1 MLDHLIVTIY
11 GYIVSIH
18 RLIHGF
24 GPHVVCPHLMPT
36 AKLTSGYP
44 GGSALETYLALS
56 LCVNPRIQT
65 SPGPPSK
72 IDAIVR
78 YILLFICCNIN
89 YKP

>member
-36 AKLTSGYP
+36 TKLPPGYT
-44 GGSALETYLALS
+44 GE
-56 LCVNPRIQT
+56 
-65 SPGPPSK
+65 SPLG
-72 IDAIVR
+72 DRFRTVTVR
-78 YILLFICCNIN
+78 KSPDPDLTWYPLKN
-89 YKP
+89 

>member
-44 GGSALETYLALS
+44 GGSAHGDGFRTVTVHESPNPDLTWYS
-56 LCVNPRIQT
+56 LKN
-65 SPGPPSK
+65 
-72 IDAIVR
+72 
-78 YILLFICCNIN
+78 
-89 YKP
+89 

>member
-36 AKLTSGYP
+36 AKIDSWMDIWVGQP
-44 GGSALETYLALS
+44 LETDLGLS
-56 LCVNPRIQT
+56 LCVNPLIQT
-65 SPGPPSK
+65 SPGAPSK

-78 YILLFICCNIN
+78 YILLIILVL
-89 YKP
+89 

>member
-36 AKLTSGYP
+36 AKIDFWVSGWVSLGDRFRTVTVRKSPDPDLTWYP
-44 GGSALETYLALS
+44 LK
-56 LCVNPRIQT
+56 N
-65 SPGPPSK
+65 
-72 IDAIVR
+72 
-78 YILLFICCNIN
+78 
-89 YKP
+89 